1 MMSTHTNTTDR
12 RTAIPEPPGHP
23 VIGHTIPYLRDPF
36 GFLTESARR
45 GRIVRLNFLG
55 QTIYQLNHPVDIE
68 QVLVHENQ
76 RFIKGELIQQVLGS
90 INDQGLLVTE
100 GDKWRRLRTQI
111 NPAFHPDRIAEYAP
125 IMTQMTERLVDQWDD
140 GEQREIHSDMM
151 ELTAEIVAHAL
162 FGVDI
167 RRQAPDISD
176 ALEII
181 MQRSENAFVDVV
193 PRWLPTPSNHQFRD
207 AVSRVETIV
216 STIIEK
222 RRQNPGTD
230 VVSALLAS
238 ENGTAQLSDDEISDQ
253 VMTLLLAGHE
263 TTALALTFTLYLLAQ
278 YPAVERQLRS
288 EVETVLD
295 GKPPS
300 MADLSDLTYT
310 ERVVK
315 EAMRVYPPVHT
326 ILRETAEP
334 VELAGYRFPEGTTL
348 SMHQWTIH
356 RDPDFYTDPY
366 AFEPDRWTNAFEAA
380 LPRFAY
386 FPFGGGPRRCIG
398 DRFAMIEAQLV
409 LATLVQHAHLEL
421 RSAPSLEFEW
431 TITTRP
437 KDPIKMR
444 VEKPPAGD
452 TPTSISDGDR

>member
-1 MMSTHTNTTDR
+1 MITYYTIWVYRTILMSEHRNTTDR
-12 RTAIPEPPGHP
+12 RTPIQEPPGHP

-55 QTIYQLNHPVDIE
+55 HTVYQLNQPADIE

-100 GDKWRRLRTQI
+100 GEKWQRLRTRI
-111 NPAFHPDRIAEYAP
+111 NPAFHPDRIAEYVP
-125 IMTQMTERLVDQWDD
+125 TMTRMTERLVDQWND
-140 GEQREIHSDMM
+140 GEHRDIHSDMM
-151 ELTAEIVAHAL
+151 ELTLEIVAHAL
-162 FGVDI
+162 FGIDI
-167 RRQAPDISD
+167 RRQATEISD

-181 MQRSENAFVDVV
+181 MQRSENAFVDIV
-193 PRWLPTPSNHQFRD
+193 PRWLPTPSNRRFQE
-207 AVSRVETIV
+207 AVSRVEAIV
-216 STIIEK
+216 ATIIEE
-222 RRQNPGTD
+222 RGQNPGND

-238 ENGTAQLSDDEISDQ
+238 ENDKAQLSKDEISDQ

-295 GKPPS
+295 GKS
-300 MADLSDLTYT
+300 STMADLSRLVYT
-310 ERVVK
+310 EQVVK

-334 VELAGYRFPEGTTL
+334 VELAGYRVPEGTTL

-356 RDPDFYTDPY
+356 RDPEFYPNPY
-366 AFEPDRWTNAFEAA
+366 AFDPDRWTDAFEEE

-398 DRFAMIEAQLV
+398 DRFAMIEAQII
-409 LATLVQHAHLEL
+409 LATLIQHVHLEL
-421 RSAPSLEFEW
+421 RSAASLEFEW

-437 KDPIKMR
+437 KSPIEMR
-444 VEKPPAGD
+444 IEKH
-452 TPTSISDGDR
+452 